1 MQRNQRIVQAS
12 QEELPEAELL
22 DGTGFESED
31 PDREFESAQDEA
43 ETPESEEA
51 A

>member
-1 MQRNQRIVQAS
+1 MQRNQRVHQAS
-12 QEELPEAELL
+12 QEQLPEAELL

-31 PDREFESAQDEA
+31 PDGEFESAQGESDA
-43 ETPESEEA
+43 PESEEA